1 MKAAHLTEFIGD
13 QIQDRIRIADLL
25 IAFRG
30 ANLMKT
36 FEDLGMEDVR
46 RVAAFILFAGG
57 YRTREHQGK
66 AFQEMVQGGI
76 SVPMN
81 DQGESCFDYMVQAL
95 TFPDFI
101 SSVTFSNWEQYKS
114 ITFERPDGS
123 VMVFKSGP
131 SLMRSSQTWRK
142 IDIGSI
148 ATELKS
154 VGPKSSVATNDVK
167 SVPDLG
173 LVQISDK

>member
-1 MKAAHLTEFIGD
+1 MKAAHLTDYIGE